1 MSEAVAID
9 GIAIPQDGFFEGFE
23 SEDGDLVFSEALF
36 SVKADGLGDTLD
48 GGCGVLVIIEAGG
61 VAANDFGESD
71 GLVAEWRI
79 SGSGDFAGVA
89 TVFVED
95 EAAVGFFEPFDGFE
109 VPAVDELVFVVENV
123 EIAAGSLHDVS
134 EEVEVVGGEILGF
147 VDDDVFELIIVTETA
162 EQKVGEFV
170 GGGIFFATGFGVELV
185 EVGEG
190 NVGELG
196 GEIVFEVLD
205 DEFIETEKENVGIF
219 WQTSGTF

>member
-23 SEDGDLVFSEALF
+23 SEDGDLVSGKTFFGVET
-36 SVKADGLGDTLD
+36 DGFGDTLD

-71 GLVAEWRI
+71 GLEAEWRI

-134 EEVEVVGGEILGF
+134 EEVEVVGSEILGF
-147 VDDDVFELIIVTETA
+147 VDDDVL
-162 EQKVGEFV
+162 
-170 GGGIFFATGFGVELV
+170 ELV
-185 EVGEG
+185 V
-190 NVGELG
+190 VTK
-196 GEIVFEVLD
+196 IA
-205 DEFIETEKENVGIF
+205 K
-219 WQTSGTF
+219 